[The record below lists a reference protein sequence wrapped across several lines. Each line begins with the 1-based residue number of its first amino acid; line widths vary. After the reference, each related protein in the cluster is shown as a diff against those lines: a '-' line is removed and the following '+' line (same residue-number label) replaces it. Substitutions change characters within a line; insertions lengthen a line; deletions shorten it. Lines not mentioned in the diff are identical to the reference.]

1 MIKRS
6 DRRGEGPSY
15 SMVLVIIAI
24 AILLIVLFGIFGIS
38 NTAKKG
44 LTTFGISMIDEK
56 VTACNLHATPQLKD
70 SFCGYRKLGDNT
82 YMNCVYE
89 EVKTRLIEGGL
100 TEGEIIAMGCT
111 QKPEEFCKS
120 VKDKL
125 EKDENNKLIKF
136 SKLMTV
142 NGKTCK
148 SMGVTED

>member
-15 SMVLVIIAI
+15 SIVLVIIAI

-56 VTACNLHATPQLKD
+56 VTACKLHATPQLKD

-82 YMNCVYE
+82 YMNCMYE
-89 EVKTRLIEGGL
+89 EVKTRLREGGL

-111 QKPEEFCKS
+111 QKPKKFCEN
-120 VKDKL
+120 VKNKL
-125 EKDENNKLIKF
+125 EKDEKNKIIKF
-136 SKLMTV
+136 NNLITV
-142 NGKTCK
+142 NGETCE